1 MSTVDILKKEKED
14 NVYDLKNSESINTTL
29 GNSSIGNVL
38 AFNNEFLMKENQ
50 SDTVFYIE
58 LSNQKMADAICE
70 HTGAK
75 KLELHSCQSITYDDF
90 KKGIHYT
97 DIMKNNIKNLKEA
110 LN

>member
-1 MSTVDILKKEKED
+1 MAAFSAC
-14 NVYDLKNSESINTTL
+14 SPESDAGPKVIAHM
-29 GNSSIGNVL
+29 I
-38 AFNNEFLMKENQ
+38 EEMKENQ
-50 SDTVFYIE
+50 SDNVFYIE